1 MILLM
6 FIEQC
11 PRDPNV
17 ANVDDVRIELMPQK
31 R

>member
-1 MILLM
+1 MILPM
-6 FIEQC
+6 FIEPC

-17 ANVDDVRIELMPQK
+17 VNVDDVRIELMPQK